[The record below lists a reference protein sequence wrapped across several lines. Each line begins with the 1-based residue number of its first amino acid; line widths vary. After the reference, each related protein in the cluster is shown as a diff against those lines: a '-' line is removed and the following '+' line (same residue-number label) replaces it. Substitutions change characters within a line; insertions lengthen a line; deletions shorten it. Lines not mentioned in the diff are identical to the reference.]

1 MRAIVTLL
9 VLCLPLLISS
19 SWAQEPQVVL
29 DSLRIEGGQ
38 LLADFHI
45 DSLLTA
51 KVWQGLERG
60 MTSAGRFRIQLWR
73 KRGFLLNSLV
83 TERDF
88 EIKTA
93 FDPWEQ
99 QFLIETWEERRK
111 TKLRDYVRQKWEQ
124 HRGLLLADSTRIS
137 GKHRYF
143 VVLTLQ
149 FEPVSRESLQEIRG
163 WLAGEM
169 KTVGK
174 RDSTQAEPQK
184 TRGLQDR
191 MLGFVVELT
200 GLGEKSLSVKSELF
214 RVVENKLMFEE

>member
-1 MRAIVTLL
+1 
-9 VLCLPLLISS
+9 
-19 SWAQEPQVVL
+19 
-29 DSLRIEGGQ
+29 
-38 LLADFHI
+38 
-45 DSLLTA
+45 
-51 KVWQGLERG
+51 

-143 VVLTLQ
+143 VVLMLQ